1 MHPQDAEKLEVCDG
15 DTVKITS
22 RVGSVEIQVKIMAE
36 NEILPGNLQ
45 VTHGWKE
52 ANINILT
59 HDDILDPV
67 SGYPLLKGVQV
78 KVEKSTKKKI
88 QSVY

>member
-1 MHPQDAEKLEVCDG
+1 
-15 DTVKITS
+15 VKITS
-22 RVGSVEIQVKIMAE
+22 RVGSVEIQVKIMAK
-36 NEILPGNLQ
+36 NEILAGNLQ

-78 KVEKSTKKKI
+78 KVEKIS
-88 QSVY
+88 